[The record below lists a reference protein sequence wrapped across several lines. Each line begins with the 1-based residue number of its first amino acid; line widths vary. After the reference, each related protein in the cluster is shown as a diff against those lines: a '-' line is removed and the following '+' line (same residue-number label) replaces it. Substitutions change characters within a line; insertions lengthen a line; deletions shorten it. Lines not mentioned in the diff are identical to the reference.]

1 MSTEPSKP
9 EIVLTPGQILQALR
23 QQADFRAEVLER
35 LTLLENKLTGLTP
48 DPKENMIL
56 LAEALREVDDKL
68 KLLRSEFNEATK

>member
-1 MSTEPSKP
+1 LSTEPSKP

>member
-1 MSTEPSKP
+1 MSTEPK

-35 LTLLENKLTGLTP
+35 LTLLENKLTGLTA

-56 LAEALREVDDKL
+56 LAEALRELDDKL